1 MRNLRGSFIRIYLNG
16 KLEGILGELYWR
28 VGEGEVAVQAQPRVV
43 EPEPH
48 ERQQEVHLNMIK
60 KSIKKIT

>member
-1 MRNLRGSFIRIYLNG
+1 M
-16 KLEGILGELYWR
+16 
-28 VGEGEVAVQAQPRVV
+28 AVQAQPRVV

-60 KSIKKIT
+60 RIVSLKNLFSYIPYFSVRALYIYMNVHYITIKSI

>member
-1 MRNLRGSFIRIYLNG
+1 M
-16 KLEGILGELYWR
+16 
-28 VGEGEVAVQAQPRVV
+28 QAQPRVV

-60 KSIKKIT
+60 KIVALKKCCNYLPYFFCWSIVLLYKYLSFLLKKNF